1 MEEIFK
7 KLAVH
12 LDKTPAGFPATASG
26 VELKILKRLFTPE
39 EAKVT
44 LGLNILPETVSVIAK
59 RMARS
64 EGELAPML
72 DSMSKKGLI
81 YRNTKGDSPQYMA
94 LQFLVGI
101 WEFNVNNLTLELIK
115 DVNEY
120 IPQFM
125 EKSWVTHKTK
135 QLRVIP
141 ISKEIAGEQPILAY
155 EVAEEIIRSQS
166 KIVIADCIC
175 RKEHRIMGK
184 GCDYSAEA
192 CFTFGTGAYYYEE
205 NKIGRAITQEEALA
219 ILAKGR
225 EEGLVLQPGNSK
237 QPANICMCCG
247 CCCQVLLNIKKLEE
261 PAKAVH
267 SNYYAVVDHEECIGC
282 EACMDRCH
290 MEAITI
296 EDTAIVN
303 LKKCIGCGVC
313 VPVCPSDAVTLMQKD
328 TKNLYEPPANV
339 FETYMNML
347 SERGNL

>member
-1 MEEIFK
+1 MEDIFK
-7 KLAVH
+7 KLAAH
-12 LDKTPAGFPATASG
+12 LDKTPAGFPATDSG

-39 EAKVT
+39 EAEVT
-44 LGLNILPETVSVIAK
+44 LGLNILPETVPVIAK
-59 RMARS
+59 RMARP

-72 DSMSKKGLI
+72 ESMSKKGLI
-81 YRNTKGDSPQYMA
+81 FRNSRGDSPQYMA

-101 WEFNVNNLTLELIK
+101 WEFNVNNLTPELIK

-125 EKSWVTHKTK
+125 EKSWMMHKTK

-141 ISKEIAGEQPILAY
+141 ISKEIAGEQPIMPY
-155 EVAEEIIRSQS
+155 EIAEEIIRTQT

-175 RKEHRIMGK
+175 RKEHKIMGK
-184 GCDYSAEA
+184 GCDSSMEA
-192 CFTFGTGAYYYEE
+192 CFSFGSSAHYYEE
-205 NKIGRAITQEEALA
+205 NKIGRAITREEALA

-247 CCCQVLLNIKKLEE
+247 CCCLVLSNLKKLDA

-267 SNYYAVVDHEECIGC
+267 SNYYAVVDNEECVSC

-290 MEAITI
+290 MEAITM
-296 EDTAIVN
+296 EDTAMVN

-313 VPVCPSDAVTLMQKD
+313 VPVCPSGAVTLMQKD
-328 TKNLYEPPANV
+328 KENLYEPPGKV

-347 SERGNL
+347 NERGNL